1 MKKASE
7 IFLPAYW
14 KRRRRWCI
22 HPLFKDEK
30 MHGVGISNPISDLFD
45 YGNRNCVPITHFC
58 VQTFWLLSVILQDVY
73 FVSRFL
79 APETAFYGILD
90 LLNFMVLY
98 KIKETTKE
106 NCARNTNEERI
117 YKMQVEN

>member
-14 KRRRRWCI
+14 KRRWCI

-58 VQTFWLLSVILQDVY
+58 VQTFWLLSVILKDVY

-79 APETAFYGILD
+79 APEIAFYGIPNLI
-90 LLNFMVLY
+90 NFAELY
-98 KIKETTKE
+98 EIEETTKKTYTKKFDR
-106 NCARNTNEERI
+106 A
-117 YKMQVEN
+117 KMIIFFS